1 MTGRAVNTDTTTS
14 RPKSAQTETLS
25 IAPRRSRRSR
35 VFRFA
40 RRDPI
45 IVSCFL
51 VLFVLMLFAIA
62 PSVFARFDP
71 VEINAMDRLQGPS
84 LKHYFGTDN
93 LGRDLFAR
101 VVHAARTTLGSAFI
115 VVAVASFIGI
125 NIGSLAGY
133 SGKIADEILMRF
145 TDLFMAFPL
154 LVLAMAIVAALGP
167 SLLNAMTALIV
178 IWWTQYARLTR
189 GLVLQMKN
197 REFVTAAHAIG
208 ASRSKILYRHI
219 LPNCFSPLLVKG
231 TLDIAVAVLV
241 TASLSFLGLGVQPPD
256 PDWGNMISDGRQ
268 FVQDAWWYPTFPGLA
283 IFITVMS
290 LNLIGDA
297 VRDLLDPRLRK

>member
-1 MTGRAVNTDTTTS
+1 MTGRVVNTDSAVSAVKAKGHELTI
-14 RPKSAQTETLS
+14 RPQ
-25 IAPRRSRRSR
+25 RSRRSR
-35 VFRFA
+35 LLKWA

-45 IVSCFL
+45 IVACFL
-51 VLFVLMLFAIA
+51 ILLLMVAFAIA
-62 PSVFARFDP
+62 PGVFTRWDP
-71 VEINAMDRLQGPS
+71 IEINALDRLQGPS
-84 LKHYFGTDN
+84 MRHYFGTDN
-93 LGRDLFAR
+93 LGRDIYSR
-101 VVHAARTTLGSAFI
+101 VVYAARTTMGSAFI
-115 VVAVASFIGI
+115 VVIVAAFIGI
-125 NIGSLAGY
+125 NIGSLAGF
-133 SGKIADEILMRF
+133 SGKILDEILMRV

-167 SLLNAMTALIV
+167 SLVNAMAALIV

-189 GLVLQMKN
+189 GLVLQMRD
-197 REFVTAAHAIG
+197 REFVTAARSIG
-208 ASRSKILYRHI
+208 ASRTKLLYRHI

-256 PDWGNMISDGRQ
+256 PDWGNMISEGRQ

-283 IFITVMS
+283 IFVTVMS